1 MAQFIIGKK
10 GNKTFNTKLVKNVNG
25 EKYKMKEKSTKN
37 IKINL
42 KEKTITGKNVN
53 ETEIVMMIQKQI
65 IHLF

>member
-37 IKINL
+37 IKINF
-42 KEKTITGKNVN
+42 KEKTIKGKNVN